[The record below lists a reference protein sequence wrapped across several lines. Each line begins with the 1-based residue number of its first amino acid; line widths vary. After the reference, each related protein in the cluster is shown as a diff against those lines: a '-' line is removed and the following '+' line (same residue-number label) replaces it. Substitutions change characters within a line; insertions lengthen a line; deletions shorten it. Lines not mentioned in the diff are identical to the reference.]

1 MTLMT
6 RVMMLLLLLLLLL
19 ADDMSLAPALHRSEH
34 SGTDIATIEAATLKD
49 WAASSCVSFVWCI
62 LRIFF

>member
-1 MTLMT
+1 MLL
-6 RVMMLLLLLLLLL
+6 LLLLLLLLL